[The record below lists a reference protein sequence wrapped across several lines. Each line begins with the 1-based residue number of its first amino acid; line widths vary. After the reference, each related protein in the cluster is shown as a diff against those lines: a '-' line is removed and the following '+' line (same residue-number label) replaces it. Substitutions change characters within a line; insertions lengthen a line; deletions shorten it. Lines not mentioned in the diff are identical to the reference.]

1 MLSVLPPTNQTR
13 IATNHVVAGCVKLLH
28 KVESGSSLCNNICIC
43 CAFYRCSK
51 WRHSRVLS
59 DSYVRGRQFNSWGG
73 GEGRGGW
80 FWKKISCKRLTE
92 EKNWMQ
98 HKCNRK
104 LMGKKREKIILPTR
118 LLEKK
123 ILDDQKSPNSL
134 PPAPPLPSRL
144 KWSAPN
150 IPFYRYTGH
159 IELIRFKGGMSKIR
173 CTRLV
178 LETRS
183 FTVYFSGKRRS
194 L

>member
-28 KVESGSSLCNNICIC
+28 KVESGSSLCNNICIS

-59 DSYVRGRQFNSWGG
+59 DSYVRGRQFNSWGR

-92 EKNWMQ
+92 EENWMQ
-98 HKCNRK
+98 HKCNYRK
-104 LMGKKREKIILPTR
+104 LLGKKREKIILPTR

-123 ILDDQKSPNSL
+123 ILDDQKSPNS
-134 PPAPPLPSRL
+134 PPPRPFPQELNDRPLIYLFTDTAAILNWFDLRGAWARSV
-144 KWSAPN
+144 
-150 IPFYRYTGH
+150 
-159 IELIRFKGGMSKIR
+159 
-173 CTRLV
+173 V
-178 LETRS
+178 LA
-183 FTVYFSGKRRS
+183 
-194 L
+194 

>member
-28 KVESGSSLCNNICIC
+28 KVESGSSLCNNTCIS

-59 DSYVRGRQFNSWGG
+59 DSYVRGRQFNSWGR
-73 GEGRGGW
+73 GEGRGGVGDFEKKFPASAW
-80 FWKKISCKRLTE
+80 RKKKIAPSENVIESLW
-92 EKNWMQ
+92 EK
-98 HKCNRK
+98 K
-104 LMGKKREKIILPTR
+104 GKKYPAHQIAR
-118 LLEKK
+118 KK
-123 ILDDQKSPNSL
+123 NSWWPEITQL
-134 PPAPPLPSRL
+134 PPPPPLPSRV

-150 IPFYRYTGH
+150 IPFYRYGGH

-178 LETRS
+178 LEIRS

>member
-80 FWKKISCKRLTE
+80 FWKKFPASA
-92 EKNWMQ
+92 W
-98 HKCNRK
+98 RK
-104 LMGKKREKIILPTR
+104 
-118 LLEKK
+118 KK
-123 ILDDQKSPNSL
+123 IGCSENVIESL
-134 PPAPPLPSRL
+134 WVKKGKNYPAHQIARKKKFLMTRNHPTPRRPFPQELNGRPLIYLFIDTAAILNWFDLRGAWARSV
-144 KWSAPN
+144 
-150 IPFYRYTGH
+150 
-159 IELIRFKGGMSKIR
+159 
-173 CTRLV
+173 V
-178 LETRS
+178 LA
-183 FTVYFSGKRRS
+183 
-194 L
+194 